1 MHGMMMDVPLTLT
14 SVMRHAESIHGQA
27 EVVSRDLGGI
37 VARTNYAEIFS
48 RCRRLANALKS
59 LGLEPGDRV
68 GTLAWSTARHL
79 ELYFGVSCAGFV
91 CHTINP
97 RLFPEQIAHIIRHA
111 GDRLLFVDPHLVKLL
126 EPMAAALDEVRAVV
140 VMCDRTDMPES
151 SLPALLCYEDLLAGA
166 ADQFDWPVLDERA
179 AAALCYTSGTTGD
192 PKGVLY
198 SHRSSVLHAM
208 AICMPDV
215 FTISGGDVVM
225 PVVPM
230 FHVAAWGMPYAA
242 PMVGARLVLPGP
254 RLDGASLQ
262 SLISGEGVTCTA
274 GVPTVWMAM
283 LDWVEANGASLAPLN
298 RVGIGGSACPPALA
312 RRFEALGIE
321 VVHAWGM
328 TETSPVALSNR
339 LQAKHRAMP
348 PDELA
353 RHAAKQGRP
362 VFGIETRVVD
372 GEGRDVPADGFAA
385 GTLLVRGPWVASG
398 YFNCDETENFA
409 FHGWFSTGDV
419 VSTEPD
425 GTVEIVDRT
434 KDVIKSGGEWISSIL
449 LENIAVAHPAV
460 QEAAAVARPDPHW
473 GERPMLVVV
482 LRPGATFG
490 MADMLAHF
498 EGRLPKWA
506 VPTHLEIVGAAAHG
520 DRQDF
525 ETPSAREFWFF
536 RHRIDQSWPLWVVQ
550 SADWTG
556 RQPKFE
562 ATRRSSACQLGGAA
576 ALSNAA
582 PW

>member
-1 MHGMMMDVPLTLT
+1 MARETSMLGMMMDMPLTLT
-14 SVMRHAESIHGQA
+14 SVMRHAETIHGDA
-27 EVVSRDLGGI
+27 EVVSRDLAGR
-37 VARTNYAEIFS
+37 VSRTCYADVFRRS
-48 RCRRLANALKS
+48 RRLAAALS
-59 LGLEPGDRV
+59 SFGLEPGERV
-68 GTLAWSTARHL
+68 GTLAWNNTRHL

-97 RLFPEQIAHIIRHA
+97 RLFADQITFIVRHA
-111 GDRLLFVDPHLVKLL
+111 EDRLLFVDPHLVGLL
-126 EPMAAALDEVRAVV
+126 EPMASALADLKGIV
-140 VMCDRTDMPES
+140 VMTDRAGMPES
-151 SLPALLCYEDLLAGA
+151 RLPGLLCYEELIA
-166 ADQFDWPVLDERA
+166 AASDDFAWPDLDERA

-242 PMVGARLVLPGP
+242 PMVGAKLVLPGP

-262 SLISGEGVTCTA
+262 GLITGEGVTCTA

-339 LQAKHRAMP
+339 LQPKHRAMS
-348 PDELA
+348 PDALA
-353 RHAAKQGRP
+353 AHAAKQGRP
-362 VFGIETRVVD
+362 VYGVETRVVD
-372 GEGRDVPADGFAA
+372 DTGRDVPADGASI
-385 GTLLVRGPWVASG
+385 GTLLVRGPWIASR
-398 YFNCDETENFA
+398 YFGQDETENFA
-409 FHGWFSTGDV
+409 HAGWFSTGDV
-419 VSTEPD
+419 VRTDPD
-425 GTVEIVDRT
+425 GTVEIVDRS

-449 LENIAVAHPAV
+449 IENIAVAHPAV
-460 QEAAAVARPDPHW
+460 HEAAAIAMPDPHW

-482 LRPGATFG
+482 LRPGAAFG
-490 MADMLAHF
+490 PADMQAHF
-498 EGRLPKWA
+498 EGKLAKWA
-506 VPTHLEIVGAAAHG
+506 IPSRLEIVTELPHTATGKISKRHL
-520 DRQDF
+520 R
-525 ETPSAREFWFF
+525 ARFG
-536 RHRIDQSWPLWVVQ
+536 L
-550 SADWTG
+550 
-556 RQPKFE
+556 
-562 ATRRSSACQLGGAA
+562 
-576 ALSNAA
+576 
-582 PW
+582 